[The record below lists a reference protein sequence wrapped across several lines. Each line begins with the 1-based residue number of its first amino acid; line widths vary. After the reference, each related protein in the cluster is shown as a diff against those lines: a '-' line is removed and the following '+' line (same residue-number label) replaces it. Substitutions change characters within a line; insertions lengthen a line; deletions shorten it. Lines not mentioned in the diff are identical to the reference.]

1 MENLTEEILDIS
13 SILLRQAVYP
23 LLFQAVYLSKR
34 FTSKYFTV
42 IRQIQLDLW
51 GQFDFIHDRR
61 ISVNKHCL
69 IAQDSNRLDNNPVRS
84 IPSLITNLVNIT
96 EVLTKIDYHL
106 RLMVIDLY
114 VAFSRLYGI
123 IDFNRIGI

>member
-1 MENLTEEILDIS
+1 M
-13 SILLRQAVYP
+13 
-23 LLFQAVYLSKR
+23 
-34 FTSKYFTV
+34 
-42 IRQIQLDLW
+42 
-51 GQFDFIHDRR
+51 
-61 ISVNKHCL
+61 
-69 IAQDSNRLDNNPVRS
+69 RS